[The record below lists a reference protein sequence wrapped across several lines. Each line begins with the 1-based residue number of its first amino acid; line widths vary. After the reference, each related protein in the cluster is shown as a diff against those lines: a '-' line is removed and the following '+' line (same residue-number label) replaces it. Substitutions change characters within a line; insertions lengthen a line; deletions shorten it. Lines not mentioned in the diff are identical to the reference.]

1 MPRVRRS
8 ETDQRLVDE
17 HGPDFSEALARGL
30 RVIAA
35 FGAERPLMTLADVAR
50 EVDLPRA
57 TVRRALYTLDRLGYV
72 RSDGRLFQLTPKV
85 LSLATAYLASNSL
98 SATLQQ
104 AVERVAAQLN
114 EACSAAI
121 LDGDDIVF
129 IARAGPTRRL
139 GVGVD
144 VGYRIPAYCS
154 SMGRVLLGGLDEAD
168 LAAFLERIRPE
179 PLTPQ
184 TLVDRTALRGAIH
197 RDRERGYSLV
207 DQEAEVGYRSLAVP
221 VRRYDGRIVC
231 ALNAGANVDR
241 VAVERMLES
250 FLPVLREAAAI
261 LGPQM
266 V

>member
-8 ETDQRLVDE
+8 EADQQLVDE

-30 RVIAA
+30 RIIAA
-35 FGAERPLMTLADVAR
+35 FGAERPRMTLADVAR

-57 TVRRALYTLDRLGYV
+57 TVRRALFTLGCLGFV
-72 RSDGRLFQLTPKV
+72 KSDGRLFQLTPKV
-85 LSLATAYLASNSL
+85 LSLAAAYLASNGL
-98 SATLQQ
+98 SAMLQQ
-104 AVERVAAQLN
+104 AVEQIAAQLS
-114 EACSAAI
+114 ESCSAAI
-121 LDGDDIVF
+121 LDGEDVVF
-129 IARAGPTRRL
+129 IARAGPTRLL

-154 SMGRVLLGGLDEAD
+154 SMGRVLLGGLDAPD
-168 LAAFLERIRPE
+168 LAAFLDRIRPA
-179 PLTPQ
+179 PLTPH
-184 TLVDRTALRGAIH
+184 TLVDRTSLAAAIH

-241 VAVERMLES
+241 VPVERMLET
-250 FLPVLREAAAI
+250 FLPVLREAAAT
-261 LGPQM
+261 LGARM
-266 V
+266 I

>member
-8 ETDQRLVDE
+8 DTDQRLVDE

-30 RVIAA
+30 RVISA
-35 FGAERPLMTLADVAR
+35 FGAERPKMTLADVAR
-50 EVDLPRA
+50 EVDLSRA
-57 TVRRALYTLDRLGYV
+57 TVRRALHTLDRLGYV

-104 AVERVAAQLN
+104 AVERVAGQLN

-129 IARAGPTRRL
+129 IARAGPTRLL

-144 VGYRIPAYCS
+144 VGYRLPAYCS
-154 SMGRVLLGGLDEAD
+154 SMGRVLLGGLDDGD
-168 LAAFLERIRPE
+168 LAAFLDRIQPE

-184 TLVDRTALRGAIH
+184 TLVDRAALGNAIH
-197 RDRERGYSLV
+197 RDREQGYSLV

-221 VRRYDGRIVC
+221 VKRYDGRIVC

-241 VAVERMLES
+241 VAMDRMLET
-250 FLPVLREAAAI
+250 FLPVLRDIAAI
-261 LGPQM
+261 LEPQM

>member
-8 ETDQRLVDE
+8 ETDQQLVDE

-30 RVIAA
+30 RVISA
-35 FGAERPLMTLADVAR
+35 FGAERRLMTLADVAR
-50 EVDLPRA
+50 VVDLPRA
-57 TVRRALYTLDRLGYV
+57 TVRRALYTLGCLGYV

-104 AVERVAAQLN
+104 AVEQLSAQLN

-129 IARAGPTRRL
+129 IARAGPTRML

-154 SMGRVLLGGLDEAD
+154 SMGRVLLGGLDEKD
-168 LAAFLERIRPE
+168 LAAFLDRIRPE
-179 PLTPQ
+179 PLTPH
-184 TLVDRTALRGAIH
+184 TLVNRAALLAAIH

-231 ALNAGANVDR
+231 ALNAGANADR
-241 VAVERMLES
+241 VAVDRMVES
-250 FLPVLREAAAI
+250 FFPVLRDAAAI

-266 V
+266 I